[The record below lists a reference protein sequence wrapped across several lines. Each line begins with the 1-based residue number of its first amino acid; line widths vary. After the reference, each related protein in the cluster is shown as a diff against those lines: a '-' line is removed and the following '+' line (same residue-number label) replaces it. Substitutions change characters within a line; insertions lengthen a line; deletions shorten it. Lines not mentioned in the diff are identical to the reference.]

1 MMIKKLLISIF
12 SIFILMGQMPPNIII
27 DENEKDIRI
36 KPNISGTEVVL
47 YGAMPSGK
55 KDIII
60 EVVGPARNI
69 SLEEK
74 RRIYGFWL
82 GLGRADYFQVPS
94 YYNIMSSRKISEIAD
109 QNVFD
114 KLRLGVT
121 NLPLGNAK
129 ISNSSTS
136 QNIFNQNLKKY
147 MLDKGQFN
155 IGENEI
161 SVKSGP
167 GKVGIFSTEFL
178 LPSNSYQG
186 KYYVRYFIF
195 QNGEFLSYAENK
207 IDLKQAGF
215 SRIISLTA
223 TNFPL
228 LYGILAVIL
237 SGSLGW
243 LISTV
248 FRRLKIS

>member
-1 MMIKKLLISIF
+1 MIKKLLIPIF

-82 GLGRADYFQVPS
+82 GLGRAEYFQVPS
-94 YYNIMSSRKISEIAD
+94 YYNIMSSRKLSEIAD
-109 QNVFD
+109 QSVFD
-114 KLRLGVT
+114 KLRLGVI

-129 ISNSSTS
+129 ISNTNTS
-136 QNIFNQNLKKY
+136 QNIFNRNLKKY
-147 MLDKGQFN
+147 MLDKGQFK

-161 SVKSGP
+161 IVKSGP

-186 KYYVRYFIF
+186 KYFVRYFIF
-195 QNGEFLSYAENK
+195 QNGEFISYAENK

-215 SRIISLTA
+215 SRAIWLTA

-237 SGSLGW
+237 SGSIGW
-243 LISTV
+243 LISTI

>member
-47 YGAMPSGK
+47 YGAMPSGI

-195 QNGEFLSYAENK
+195 QNGEILSYAENK

-243 LISTV
+243 LISTI

>member
-1 MMIKKLLISIF
+1 MIKKLLIPIF

-74 RRIYGFWL
+74 RRVYGFWL
-82 GLGRADYFQVPS
+82 GLGRAEYFQVPS
-94 YYNIMSSRKISEIAD
+94 YYNIMSSRKLSEIAD
-109 QNVFD
+109 QSVFD
-114 KLRLGVT
+114 KLRLGVI

-129 ISNSSTS
+129 ISNTKTN
-136 QNIFNQNLKKY
+136 QNIFNKNLKKY
-147 MLDKGQFN
+147 MLDKGQFK
-155 IGENEI
+155 IGENKI
-161 SVKSGP
+161 AVKSGP
-167 GKVGIFSTEFL
+167 GKVGIFSAEFL

-186 KYYVRYFIF
+186 KYFVRYFIF
-195 QNGEFLSYAENK
+195 QNGEFISYAENK

-215 SRIISLTA
+215 SRAIWLTA

-237 SGSLGW
+237 SGSIGW
-243 LISTV
+243 LISTI

>member
-1 MMIKKLLISIF
+1 MLKKLLIPIF

-36 KPNISGTEVVL
+36 KPNIAGTEVVL

-94 YYNIMSSRKISEIAD
+94 YYNIMSSKKLSEIAD
-109 QNVFD
+109 QSVFD
-114 KLRLGVT
+114 KLRLGVI

-129 ISNSSTS
+129 ISNSKTS
-136 QNIFNQNLKKY
+136 QNIFNKNLKKY
-147 MLDKGQFN
+147 MLDKGQFK
-155 IGENEI
+155 IGENQI
-161 SVKSGP
+161 V
-167 GKVGIFSTEFL
+167 L
-178 LPSNSYQG
+178 N
-186 KYYVRYFIF
+186 
-195 QNGEFLSYAENK
+195 
-207 IDLKQAGF
+207 QAQE
-215 SRIISLTA
+215 
-223 TNFPL
+223 
-228 LYGILAVIL
+228 
-237 SGSLGW
+237 
-243 LISTV
+243 
-248 FRRLKIS
+248 K

>member
-1 MMIKKLLISIF
+1 MIKKLLISIF

-27 DENEKDIRI
+27 DENEKDIKI

-47 YGAMPSGK
+47 YGVMPSGK

-114 KLRLGVT
+114 KLRLGVI

-243 LISTV
+243 LISTI

>member
-1 MMIKKLLISIF
+1 MIKKLLIPIF

-36 KPNISGTEVVL
+36 KPNIAGTEVVL

-94 YYNIMSSRKISEIAD
+94 YYNIMSSRKLSEIAD
-109 QNVFD
+109 QSVFD
-114 KLRLGVT
+114 KLRLGVI

-129 ISNSSTS
+129 ISNTKTN
-136 QNIFNQNLKKY
+136 QNIFNKNLKKY
-147 MLDKGQFN
+147 MLDKGQFK
-155 IGENEI
+155 IGENQI

-186 KYYVRYFIF
+186 KYFVRYFIF
-195 QNGEFLSYAENK
+195 QNGEFISYAENK

-215 SRIISLTA
+215 SRAIWLTA

-237 SGSLGW
+237 SGLLGW
-243 LISTV
+243 LISTI

>member
-1 MMIKKLLISIF
+1 MIKKLLIPIF

-36 KPNISGTEVVL
+36 KPNIAGTEVVL

-94 YYNIMSSRKISEIAD
+94 YYNIMSSRKLNEIAD
-109 QNVFD
+109 QSVFD
-114 KLRLGVT
+114 KLRLGVI
-121 NLPLGNAK
+121 NLPLGSAK
-129 ISNSSTS
+129 ISNTKTS
-136 QNIFNQNLKKY
+136 QNIFNKNLKKY
-147 MLDKGQFN
+147 MLDKGQFK
-155 IGENEI
+155 ISENEI

-186 KYYVRYFIF
+186 KYFVRYFIF
-195 QNGEFLSYAENK
+195 QNGEFISYAENK

-215 SRIISLTA
+215 SRAIWLTA
-223 TNFPL
+223 KNFPL

-243 LISTV
+243 LISTI

>member
-47 YGAMPSGK
+47 YGAMPSGI

-94 YYNIMSSRKISEIAD
+94 YYNIMSSRKSSEIAD

-243 LISTV
+243 LISTI

>member
-1 MMIKKLLISIF
+1 MIKKLLIPIF

-82 GLGRADYFQVPS
+82 GLGRAEYFQVPS
-94 YYNIMSSRKISEIAD
+94 YYNIMSSRKLSEIAD
-109 QNVFD
+109 QSVFD
-114 KLRLGVT
+114 KLRLGVI

-129 ISNSSTS
+129 ISNTNTS
-136 QNIFNQNLKKY
+136 QNIFNRNLKKY
-147 MLDKGQFN
+147 MLDKGQFK

-161 SVKSGP
+161 IVKSGP

-186 KYYVRYFIF
+186 KYFVRYFIF
-195 QNGEFLSYAENK
+195 QNGEFISYAENK

-215 SRIISLTA
+215 SRAIWLTA
-223 TNFPL
+223 KNFPL

-243 LISTV
+243 LISTI

>member
-47 YGAMPSGK
+47 YGAMPSGI

-129 ISNSSTS
+129 ISNSLTS

-155 IGENEI
+155 IGENKI

-243 LISTV
+243 LISTI

>member
-1 MMIKKLLISIF
+1 MLKKLLIPIF

-74 RRIYGFWL
+74 RRVYGFWL
-82 GLGRADYFQVPS
+82 GLGRAEYFQVPS
-94 YYNIMSSRKISEIAD
+94 YYNIMSSRKLSEIAD
-109 QNVFD
+109 QSVFD
-114 KLRLGVT
+114 KLRLGVI

-129 ISNSSTS
+129 ISNSKTS
-136 QNIFNQNLKKY
+136 QNIFNKNLKKY
-147 MLDKGQFN
+147 MLDKGQFK
-155 IGENEI
+155 IGENKI
-161 SVKSGP
+161 AVKSGP
-167 GKVGIFSTEFL
+167 GKVGIFSAEFL

-186 KYYVRYFIF
+186 KYFVRYFIF
-195 QNGEFLSYAENK
+195 QNGEFISYAENK

-215 SRIISLTA
+215 SRAIWLTA

-237 SGSLGW
+237 SGSIGW
-243 LISTV
+243 LISTI

>member
-1 MMIKKLLISIF
+1 MLKKLLIPIF

-94 YYNIMSSRKISEIAD
+94 YYNIMSSKKLSEIAD
-109 QNVFD
+109 QSVFD
-114 KLRLGVT
+114 KLRLGVI

-129 ISNSSTS
+129 ISNSKTS
-136 QNIFNQNLKKY
+136 QNIFNKNLKKY
-147 MLDKGQFN
+147 MLDKGQFK

-186 KYYVRYFIF
+186 KYFVRYFIF
-195 QNGEFLSYAENK
+195 QNGEFISYAENK

-215 SRIISLTA
+215 SRAIWLTA

-237 SGSLGW
+237 SGSIGW
-243 LISTV
+243 LISTI

>member
-1 MMIKKLLISIF
+1 MIKKLLIPIF

-82 GLGRADYFQVPS
+82 GLGRAEYFQVPS
-94 YYNIMSSRKISEIAD
+94 YYNIMSSRKLSEIAD
-109 QNVFD
+109 QSVFD
-114 KLRLGVT
+114 KLRLGVI

-129 ISNSSTS
+129 ISNSKTS
-136 QNIFNQNLKKY
+136 QNIFNKNLKKY
-147 MLDKGQFN
+147 MLDKGQFK
-155 IGENEI
+155 ISENEI
-161 SVKSGP
+161 IVKSGP

-186 KYYVRYFIF
+186 KYFVRYFIF
-195 QNGEFLSYAENK
+195 QNGEFISYAENK

-215 SRIISLTA
+215 SRAIWLTA
-223 TNFPL
+223 INFPL

-243 LISTV
+243 LISTI

>member
-1 MMIKKLLISIF
+1 MIKKLLISIF

-47 YGAMPSGK
+47 YGAMPSGI

-243 LISTV
+243 LISTI

>member
-47 YGAMPSGK
+47 YGAMPSGI

-129 ISNSSTS
+129 ISNSLTS

>member
-1 MMIKKLLISIF
+1 MIKKLLIHIF

-82 GLGRADYFQVPS
+82 GLGRAEYFQVPS
-94 YYNIMSSRKISEIAD
+94 YYNIMSSRKLSEIAD
-109 QNVFD
+109 QSVFD
-114 KLRLGVT
+114 KLRLGVI

-129 ISNSSTS
+129 ISNTNTS
-136 QNIFNQNLKKY
+136 QNIFNRNLKKY
-147 MLDKGQFN
+147 MLDKGQFK

-161 SVKSGP
+161 IVKSGP

-186 KYYVRYFIF
+186 KYFVRYFIF
-195 QNGEFLSYAENK
+195 QNGEFISYAENK

-215 SRIISLTA
+215 SRAIWLTA

-243 LISTV
+243 LISTI

>member
-1 MMIKKLLISIF
+1 
-12 SIFILMGQMPPNIII
+12 
-27 DENEKDIRI
+27 
-36 KPNISGTEVVL
+36 
-47 YGAMPSGK
+47 MPSGK

-74 RRIYGFWL
+74 RSIYGFWL

-94 YYNIMSSRKISEIAD
+94 YYNIMSSRKLSEIAS
-109 QNVFD
+109 QSVFD
-114 KLRLGVT
+114 KLRLGVI

-129 ISNSSTS
+129 ISNTKTS
-136 QNIFNQNLKKY
+136 QNIFNKNLKKY
-147 MLDKGQFN
+147 MLDKGQFK
-155 IGENEI
+155 IGENQI

-186 KYYVRYFIF
+186 KYFVRYFIF
-195 QNGEFLSYAENK
+195 QNGEFISYAENK

-215 SRIISLTA
+215 SRAIWLTA
-223 TNFPL
+223 KNFPL

-243 LISTV
+243 LISTI

>member
-1 MMIKKLLISIF
+1 MIKKLLISIF

-36 KPNISGTEVVL
+36 KPNIAGTEVVL

-74 RRIYGFWL
+74 RSIYGFWL

-94 YYNIMSSRKISEIAD
+94 YYNIMSSRKLSEIAD
-109 QNVFD
+109 QSVFD

-129 ISNSSTS
+129 ISITRTG
-136 QNIFNQNLKKY
+136 QNIFIKNRFK
-147 MLDKGQFN
+147 
-155 IGENEI
+155 
-161 SVKSGP
+161 
-167 GKVGIFSTEFL
+167 
-178 LPSNSYQG
+178 
-186 KYYVRYFIF
+186 FI
-195 QNGEFLSYAENK
+195 
-207 IDLKQAGF
+207 
-215 SRIISLTA
+215 
-223 TNFPL
+223 
-228 LYGILAVIL
+228 
-237 SGSLGW
+237 
-243 LISTV
+243 
-248 FRRLKIS
+248 

>member
-1 MMIKKLLISIF
+1 MIKKLLISIF

-47 YGAMPSGK
+47 YGVMPSGI

-121 NLPLGNAK
+121 NLPLGNAE
-129 ISNSSTS
+129 ISNSLTS

-155 IGENEI
+155 IGEDDINI
-161 SVKSGP
+161 KSGP

-243 LISTV
+243 LISTI

>member
-47 YGAMPSGK
+47 YGAMPSGI

>member
-1 MMIKKLLISIF
+1 MIKKLLIPIF

-94 YYNIMSSRKISEIAD
+94 YYNIMSSRKLSEIAD
-109 QNVFD
+109 QSVFD
-114 KLRLGVT
+114 KLRLGVI

-129 ISNSSTS
+129 ISNTNTS
-136 QNIFNQNLKKY
+136 QNIFNRNLKKY
-147 MLDKGQFN
+147 MLDKGQFK

-186 KYYVRYFIF
+186 KYFVRYFIF
-195 QNGEFLSYAENK
+195 QNGEFISYAENK

-215 SRIISLTA
+215 SRAIWLTA
-223 TNFPL
+223 KNFPL

-243 LISTV
+243 LISTI

>member
-1 MMIKKLLISIF
+1 MIKKLLISIF

-27 DENEKDIRI
+27 DENEQDIRI
-36 KPNISGTEVVL
+36 KPNIAGTEVAL
-47 YGAMPSGK
+47 YGAMPSGI

-74 RRIYGFWL
+74 RKIYGFWL

-94 YYNIMSSRKISEIAD
+94 YYNIMSSRKITEIAD
-109 QNVFD
+109 QSVFD

-136 QNIFNQNLKKY
+136 QNIFNKNLKKY

-155 IGENEI
+155 IGENEVN
-161 SVKSGP
+161 VKSGP

-243 LISTV
+243 LISTI

>member
-1 MMIKKLLISIF
+1 MIKKLLIPIF

-94 YYNIMSSRKISEIAD
+94 YYNIMSSKKLSEIAD
-109 QNVFD
+109 QSVFD
-114 KLRLGVT
+114 KLRLGVI

-129 ISNSSTS
+129 ISNSKTS
-136 QNIFNQNLKKY
+136 QNIFNKNLKKY
-147 MLDKGQFN
+147 MLDKGQFK
-155 IGENEI
+155 IIENEI

-186 KYYVRYFIF
+186 KYFVRYFIF
-195 QNGEFLSYAENK
+195 QNGEFISYAENK

-215 SRIISLTA
+215 SRAIWLTA

-237 SGSLGW
+237 SGSIGW
-243 LISTV
+243 LISTI

>member
-1 MMIKKLLISIF
+1 MIKKLLISIF

-82 GLGRADYFQVPS
+82 GLGRADYFRVPS
-94 YYNIMSSRKISEIAD
+94 YYNIMSSKNLNEIAD
-109 QNVFD
+109 QSVFD
-114 KLRLGVT
+114 KLRLGVN
-121 NLPLGNAK
+121 NLPLGSAK
-129 ISNSSTS
+129 ILNTKTS
-136 QNIFNQNLKKY
+136 QNIFNKNLKKS
-147 MLDKGQFN
+147 MLDKGQFK

-161 SVKSGP
+161 IVKSGP

-186 KYYVRYFIF
+186 KYFVRYFIF
-195 QNGEFLSYAENK
+195 QNGEFISYAENK

-215 SRIISLTA
+215 SRAIWLTA

-243 LISTV
+243 LISTI

>member
-1 MMIKKLLISIF
+1 MKLIKL
-12 SIFILMGQMPPNIII
+12 IFIIFVYFVLVAQMPPDIII

-36 KPNISGTEVVL
+36 KPNISGTEIVL
-47 YGAMPSGK
+47 YGVMPSGK

-69 SLEEK
+69 GLEEK

-82 GLGRADYFQVPS
+82 GLGKAEYYQVPS
-94 YYNIMSSRKISEIAD
+94 YYNILSSKKLSEIAS
-109 QNVFD
+109 QATFD
-114 KLRLGVT
+114 KLRLGVI
-121 NLPLGNAK
+121 NLPLGDAK
-129 ISNSSTS
+129 ISGSET
-136 QNIFNQNLKKY
+136 QQDIFNKNLKKY
-147 MLDKGQFN
+147 MLDKGQYK
-155 IGENEI
+155 ISENQI
-161 SVKSGP
+161 IVKSGP

-186 KYYVRYFIF
+186 KYFVRYFIF
-195 QNGEFLSYAENK
+195 QNGEFMSYAENK

-215 SRIISLTA
+215 SRLISLTA
-223 TNFPL
+223 ENFPL

-243 LISTV
+243 LISII

>member
-1 MMIKKLLISIF
+1 
-12 SIFILMGQMPPNIII
+12 
-27 DENEKDIRI
+27 
-36 KPNISGTEVVL
+36 
-47 YGAMPSGK
+47 
-55 KDIII
+55 
-60 EVVGPARNI
+60 
-69 SLEEK
+69 
-74 RRIYGFWL
+74 
-82 GLGRADYFQVPS
+82 
-94 YYNIMSSRKISEIAD
+94 MSSRKISEIAD

-207 IDLKQAGF
+207 IDLK
-215 SRIISLTA
+215 
-223 TNFPL
+223 PL

-243 LISTV
+243 LISTI

>member
-47 YGAMPSGK
+47 YGAMPSGI

-243 LISTV
+243 LISTI